1 MVETV
6 RIPEGMEATL
16 TVTDKG
22 NDGIQDGYFQVYSEE
37 GSLIL
42 DEAGIFSKEVNTT
55 FIVGE
60 HMDRTLPPTV
70 SPAPTA
76 SLAPSFNL
84 YPITFEVQLDQWSDE
99 TSFSIQS
106 IDGSSTFFNW
116 PDGSSTAQGS
126 YLVVE
131 TVLLPRDTEMNFWL
145 TDTGGDGFCE

>member
-1 MVETV
+1 MEKV
-6 RIPEGMEATL
+6 RIPEGTEVTL
-16 TVTDKG
+16 TITDKE
-22 NDGIQDGYFQVYSEE
+22 NDGLQSGYFQLYSDE

-42 DEAGIFSKEVNTT
+42 DEPGIFTTEFKRT

-60 HMDRTLPPTV
+60 HMDQTRPPTV